1 MIPQL
6 ELNPSGYYKIQASG
20 TLMHTFDVGRAAA
33 WEFKVSHSTWA
44 NNQSHTMRFWVS
56 ESPGGSSVHGWPQ
69 GVWRF
74 VTASRQAQ
82 KFIIYDSLQ
91 SGWKFDDVVFAWPV
105 MRDRTYYLM
114 IQNVENKVNGF
125 GLDIREL
132 YNDPP
137 Q

>member
-1 MIPQL
+1 MIPEL
-6 ELNPSGYYKIQASG
+6 ELNTSGYYKIDASG
-20 TLMHTFDVGRAAA
+20 MLMHTFDVSRAAA
-33 WEFKVSHSTWA
+33 WEFKVSHNTWA

-56 ESPGGSSVHGWPQ
+56 EAPGGASVHGWPQ
-69 GVWRF
+69 GVWRT
-74 VTASRQAQ
+74 VTAQRSAQ
-82 KFIIYDSLQ
+82 KFIVYDSLQ
-91 SGWKFDDVVFAWPV
+91 SGWQFTDVIFAWPV

-114 IQNVENKVNGF
+114 IQNRENKVNGF